1 MASNGAL
8 DPNFFTYFFKGV
20 GTFSGLPSTWG
31 IFRTWAINP
40 VQLEYNSG
48 IIDLGTIKSVR
59 PLVDLQ
65 ADGVARVEI
74 LYSETSSDLSTDT
87 TTIGSLSELYSSL
100 GYYESGYSDAS
111 YGPITCRYVQFKVYV
126 ADIDGAGDHNVSQIR
141 FLNYTFDDTPMQ
153 EFQPRVDTQQLDGLA
168 ISDGSVVSGT
178 LNNVTKRII
187 VPQKTFGLITSTNV
201 VQNQI
206 GASDTTYHI
215 VPEIQYDK
223 DSTGRLYYIGHDIDR
238 WDNSHSDSVID
249 ITIVGLK
256 EVRELVSGGLG

>member
-1 MASNGAL
+1 MASNGAF

-20 GTFSGLPSTWG
+20 GTFADLPLTWG
-31 IFRTWAINP
+31 IFRDWTIDP

-48 IIDLGTIKSVR
+48 IIDLGIVKSVR

-126 ADIDGAGDHNVSQIR
+126 SNLNESGDHRVSQIR
-141 FLNYTFDDTPMQ
+141 FLNYTFDDTLIQ

-187 VPQKTFGLITSTNV
+187 VPQKTYGLITSVNV
-201 VQNQI
+201 MQNQI

-223 DSTGRLYYIGHDIDR
+223 DNTNRLYYIGHDIDR
-238 WDNSHSDSVID
+238 WDNTHSDSVID
-249 ITIVGLK
+249 ITISGL
-256 EVRELVSGGLG
+256 EGVEELTTGGLA

>member
-1 MASNGAL
+1 MASNGVL
-8 DPNFFTYFFKGV
+8 DSVFKTFFYAG
-20 GTFSGLPSTWG
+20 SGLWSDVAARWDT
-31 IFRTWAINP
+31 FYHWAITP
-40 VQLEYNSG
+40 IQLEYNSG

-59 PLVDLQ
+59 PLIDMA

-74 LYSETSSDLSTDT
+74 IYSETSSDLSTDT

-111 YGPITCRYVQFKVYV
+111 YGPITCRYVQLKVYV

-141 FLNYTFDDTPMQ
+141 FLNYKFDDTLMQ

-187 VPQKTFGLITSTNV
+187 VPQKTFGLITSVNV
-201 VQNQI
+201 MQNQI

-238 WDNSHSDSVID
+238 WDNSHSDSIID
-249 ITIVGLK
+249 ITIVGLE